1 LTLCS
6 FSIVAVPL
14 LMIIVLSQFT
24 PMRQETEVSSVP
36 SPRVDDYVH
45 AAHNVGCRQSSTA
58 CPADYV
64 SYGDVTEP
72 EAAAA
77 CASSRPVVS
86 TSPLGKMPCQHEHIV
101 QPAVSP
107 PGDQDDTTSW
117 DKNVEPA
124 SVSKDFALFTS
135 VALVG
140 PPVLSRRDGQKDSTR
155 YEPDPLQDPFRDYVN
170 VPSAATSDKRKLA
183 SQAAYNVF
191 LPSNTSRVTRLVE
204 LSLAMTTAMDR
215 AIRTAH
221 GTMLDILAKYDVTW
235 TRTGPIRNSGRRIF
249 NSHFGG
255 LFNETDALKQR
266 LRTEMSE
273 LLDTVDH
280 HYQDLSVEVD
290 KRIQQSKEGL
300 VKKLKET
307 ADALEKH
314 IGVEIPLPA
323 SMARDPGRNRTK
335 PTVSTWAEKFW
346 QTLHHVSPSLHD
358 WRR

>member
-1 LTLCS
+1 M
-6 FSIVAVPL
+6 IV
-14 LMIIVLSQFT
+14 VLSQFA
-24 PMRQETEVSSVP
+24 PMRQETEVSSMP
-36 SPRVDDYVH
+36 SPPVDDNVH
-45 AAHNVGCRQSSTA
+45 AAHNIGCRQSSTA
-58 CPADYV
+58 CPADYI
-64 SYGDVTEP
+64 SYGDVIHP
-72 EAAAA
+72 EAAGA
-77 CASSRPVVS
+77 CVSSRPVVA
-86 TSPLGKMPCQHEHIV
+86 TTPHGETACQHSHV
-101 QPAVSP
+101 GHPTVTP
-107 PGDQDDTTSW
+107 PGGHDGSTLLDN
-117 DKNVEPA
+117 NVESA
-124 SVSKDFALFTS
+124 SVSKDYALVTS
-135 VALVG
+135 VAYG
-140 PPVLSRRDGQKDSTR
+140 DSPFHPRRRDQVDPSKGI
-155 YEPDPLQDPFRDYVN
+155 PDPLQDPFADYVN
-170 VPSAATSDKRKLA
+170 AHPPDTSDKRKLA
-183 SQAAYNVF
+183 SQAAYNIF
-191 LPSNTSRVTRLVE
+191 LPSNTSRVTRLIE

-221 GTMLDILAKYDVTW
+221 GTMLDILAKYDATW
-235 TRTGPIRNSGRRIF
+235 ARTGPIRNSGRRIF

-346 QTLHHVSPSLHD
+346 QTLHHVSSSLHG
-358 WRR
+358 WGQ